1 MKNYPTLGK
10 DQLKLD
16 LQQEIIT
23 EILSDKVTILLERSI
38 LCDYVKSRFHSII

>member
-23 EILSDKVTILLERSI
+23 EILYDKVTICFRMQYSM
-38 LCDYVKSRFHSII
+38 